1 MPGASYREV
10 PVDEIR
16 PNAKQPRQV
25 FDEDAQE
32 ELKTSIKEFGLLQPV
47 VVRETGPGSYELVMG
62 ERRWRAGRDLGLP
75 TIPAIVRDTA
85 DDAMLRDALLE
96 NLHRVQLN
104 PLEEAAAYRQLLEEF
119 GTTHEELA
127 NRIGRSRSQ
136 VTNTI
141 RLLNLPVPV
150 QRRVA
155 AGVLSAGHARALL
168 TLDDA
173 EAQDALA
180 TRIVAEGLSVRAVE
194 ELVALA
200 GHEKP
205 SASRP
210 APARRVSAP
219 ALTDLADRL
228 SDNFD
233 TRVKVELGRRKGKIV
248 VEFASVDDLER
259 IVGLMVPGMSP
270 RTGSTGGVS
279 RDLVALPKAHLHVHL
294 ESTLRPATLASLGG
308 APPPAVFAGFG
319 AFADYNAAVRACLR
333 TAADFERVAY
343 EFCVDSA
350 ADGVRYAEVTVTAAA
365 HGARLGSG
373 SAVLDGVLAGLRAGS
388 AAAGIE
394 TRVVIDHSRRRPLP
408 WAEESVRLAAD
419 RPDAVV
425 GFGVAGD
432 EAAPLSPYRAVVERA
447 AVGGRASGAPRR
459 GDRGCGERAGGARR
473 RPGRADRARDPIAG
487 GS

>member
-1 MPGASYREV
+1 MSRRGGLGKGLGALIPTAPVAPPAERPGVMIAGEAAVAEPAPAEVPGASYREV
-10 PVDEIR
+10 PVDDIR
-16 PNAKQPRQV
+16 PNAKQPRQA
-25 FDEDAQE
+25 FDEDAHE

-62 ERRWRAGRDLGLP
+62 ERRWRASRDLGLQ

-96 NLHRVQLN
+96 NLHRVDLN
-104 PLEEAAAYRQLLEEF
+104 PLEEAAAYRQLLDEF

-173 EAQDALA
+173 GAQDALA

-200 GHEKP
+200 GQEKP

-210 APARRVSAP
+210 APSRRVSAP

-259 IVGLMVPGMSP
+259 IVGLMVPGMSR
-270 RTGSTGGVS
+270 RTGPT
-279 RDLVALPKAHLHVHL
+279 
-294 ESTLRPATLASLGG
+294 
-308 APPPAVFAGFG
+308 
-319 AFADYNAAVRACLR
+319 
-333 TAADFERVAY
+333 
-343 EFCVDSA
+343 
-350 ADGVRYAEVTVTAAA
+350 
-365 HGARLGSG
+365 
-373 SAVLDGVLAGLRAGS
+373 
-388 AAAGIE
+388 
-394 TRVVIDHSRRRPLP
+394 
-408 WAEESVRLAAD
+408 EE
-419 RPDAVV
+419 
-425 GFGVAGD
+425 
-432 EAAPLSPYRAVVERA
+432 
-447 AVGGRASGAPRR
+447 
-459 GDRGCGERAGGARR
+459 
-473 RPGRADRARDPIAG
+473 
-487 GS
+487 